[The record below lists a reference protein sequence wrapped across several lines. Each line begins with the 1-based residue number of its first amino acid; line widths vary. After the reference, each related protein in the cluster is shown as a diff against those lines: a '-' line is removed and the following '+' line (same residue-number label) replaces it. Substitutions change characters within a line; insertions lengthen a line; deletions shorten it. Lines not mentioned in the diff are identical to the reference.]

1 MYVLT
6 GDDDNT
12 RMTTEENGVVII
24 IGVTVGI
31 LLVLIPLV
39 VACVWFGTKKYDQLQ
54 EERYFTH
61 WRFSHDATVIAETF
75 CASVCVPDCKF
86 GRAQRSMGRGG
97 NQLQTAAQP
106 RGGSQRSRLQRW

>member
-1 MYVLT
+1 MFFLPMEARAS
-6 GDDDNT
+6 GDEEEDDNT
-12 RMTTEENGVVII
+12 TTGDNGVVII

-54 EERYFTH
+54 EER
-61 WRFSHDATVIAETF
+61 
-75 CASVCVPDCKF
+75 
-86 GRAQRSMGRGG
+86 AQRSIGRGG

-106 RGGSQRSRLQRW
+106 RGGGQRSRLQRWVQRSIGRGGDQMQTAAEPREG